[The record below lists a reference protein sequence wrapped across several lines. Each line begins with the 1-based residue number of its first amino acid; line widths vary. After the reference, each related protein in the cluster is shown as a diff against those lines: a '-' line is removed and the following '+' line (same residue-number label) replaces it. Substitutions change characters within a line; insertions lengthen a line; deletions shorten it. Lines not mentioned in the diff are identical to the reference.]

1 MELTFKSSRLQR
13 LLESQKLLRKQFG
26 SKSERVIMRQMV
38 LLDAA
43 ESIQDMLSGIGGW
56 HELEADRKGQCA
68 GDAGGGKRIIV
79 KPNSPVSKKQGGGTD
94 WTKVKSVQV
103 VEVEDYH

>member
-13 LLESQKLLRKQFG
+13 LLESQKLLRKKFG

-68 GDAGGGKRIIV
+68 GDAGGGKRIII
-79 KPNSPVSKKQGGGTD
+79 KPNPPVPKKQDGGTD